1 MNFTE
6 LVEEVYSITNRPD
19 MVNLTE
25 SQVRAATLKVHQKD
39 FFYRDIREVG
49 VEFEEPAHIT
59 SFRPADVVPRYRK
72 PAYLREWLYDGT
84 SNTLGKGG
92 RKFEVVQTHNAQD
105 MYGFFKQDVYYL
117 AGDVLQIRSS
127 RPISHVLFGAFVL
140 PDITPQGY
148 SSWIADEYPYAI
160 IHGAARAVF
169 KAIGASEQA
178 AEQDA
183 QASEWMALL
192 TINSSPDEGM

>member
-1 MNFTE
+1 MSYQD
-6 LVEEVYSITNRPD
+6 LVEEVIRITNRPD
-19 MVNLTE
+19 LQALTE
-25 SQVRAATLKVHQKD
+25 SQIRAATLKAHQKD

-49 VEFEEPAHIT
+49 VEFETPAHIT
-59 SFRPADVVPRYRK
+59 SFRPADVMPRYRK

-84 SNTLGKGG
+84 SNTEGKGG
-92 RKFEVVQTHNAQD
+92 RKFDVIQTSNAQD
-105 MYGFFKQDVYYL
+105 MYGFFKEDVYYL

-127 RPISHVLFGAFVL
+127 RPISHVLFGAYVL
-140 PDITPQGY
+140 PDITPDNY

>member
-1 MNFTE
+1 MNFNE
-6 LVEEVYSITNRPD
+6 LVAEVIALTNRPD
-19 MVNLTE
+19 LKSLAE

-49 VEFEEPAHIT
+49 VEFDTPAHIT
-59 SFRPADVVPRYRK
+59 SFRPADVLPRYRK
-72 PAYLREWLYDGT
+72 PAYLREWLFDGT
-84 SNTLGKGG
+84 SETLGKGG
-92 RKFEVVQTHNAQD
+92 RKFDVVQTSNAQD

-127 RPISHVLFGAFVL
+127 RPISHILFGAFVL
-140 PDITPQGY
+140 PDITPDNFA
-148 SSWIADEYPYAI
+148 SWVADEYPFAI
-160 IHGAARAVF
+160 IHNAARAVF

-192 TINSSPDEGM
+192 TINANPAEGD